1 MKDFNLAIHLN
12 DNNIQISESYFD
24 GKIFRINKLI
34 ESEDVYPIF
43 SNQSEKLLIDEAK
56 LIEKLINQVNFNLKN
71 VRIIIP
77 DDMTFFQIIDLPLL
91 SEKELISA
99 VKYQAEQI
107 IPLPIEEVAVDL
119 SVIEEDKK
127 EKKAKILLVAAPL
140 NLINFLTRLIE
151 EAGLIPEVI
160 ENEISALSRLIT
172 EIYPIKN
179 NLFSIFF
186 NLGYHS
192 SSLYLYHPQKNLITE
207 TYTFNLGSSLFYKEL
222 KINLNLDDK
231 KAAQILKEKGIVN
244 DNQIKTQPVLLPV
257 INEIGKNLTTFIQM
271 MENKFALNEIN
282 QIFFI
287 NQASLIKNLENEI
300 AQQINC
306 HCLPLI
312 LPTQPN
318 IPNPQSFIFNFA
330 QYQKK

>member
-1 MKDFNLAIHLN
+1 MKDLDLAIHLN

-24 GKIFRINKLI
+24 GKIFHINKLA

-56 LIEKLINQVNFNLKN
+56 VIEKLMNQLNFNLKN
-71 VRIIIP
+71 IRIIIP

-107 IPLPIEEVAVDL
+107 IPLPIDNVAVDL
-119 SVIEEDKK
+119 SIIEEDKK

-160 ENEISALSRLIT
+160 ENEVSALSRLIT

-192 SSLYLYHPQKNLITE
+192 SSLYFYHPQKKLITE

-222 KINLNLDDK
+222 EINLNLDNK

-257 INEIGKNLTTFIQM
+257 VNEIVKNLTTFINM
-271 MENKFALNEIN
+271 MKNKFALNEIN
-282 QIFFI
+282 QIFLI
-287 NQASLIKNLENEI
+287 NQSSLIKNLDNEI
-300 AQQINC
+300 TKQINC
-306 HCLPLI
+306 HCLPLN
-312 LPTQPN
+312 LPTHPN
-318 IPNPQSFIFNFA
+318 IPNNQNFIFNFS

>member
-1 MKDFNLAIHLN
+1 MKDPNLAIHLN
-12 DNNIQISESYFD
+12 DNLIQISESYFD
-24 GKIFRINKLI
+24 GKVFHINKLV

-43 SNQSEKLLIDEAK
+43 SNQSERLLTDEAK
-56 LIEKLINQVNFNLKN
+56 LIEKLMNQASFKLKDI
-71 VRIIIP
+71 RIIIP

-107 IPLPIEEVAVDL
+107 IPLPSEKVAVDL

-140 NLINFLTRLIE
+140 DLINFLTRLIE

-160 ENEISALSRLIT
+160 ENEISALSRLIA

-179 NLFSIFF
+179 NMFSIFF

-192 SSLYLYHPQKNLITE
+192 SSLYLYHPQKNLIIE

-222 KINLNLDDK
+222 KINFGLDNK
-231 KAAQILKEKGIVN
+231 KAAQILKEKGIV
-244 DNQIKTQPVLLPV
+244 DDDQIKTQSILLPV
-257 INEIGKNLTTFIQM
+257 VNEIVKNLTIFIHIIK
-271 MENKFALNEIN
+271 NKFALNEIN

-287 NQASLIKNLENEI
+287 NQASLIKNLDNEI
-300 AQQINC
+300 AKQINC
-306 HCLPLI
+306 RCLPLI

-318 IPNPQSFIFNFA
+318 ITNPQSFIFNFA